1 VRRTPE
7 PGMVTYKRIR
17 VKTALSKSGLYDLDY
32 AYNPYVGCFHGCVYC
47 YARAYVRDEEVS
59 RNWGTVVYIK
69 ENILEVLRE
78 EVKKKP
84 RGVVGVSTLTDPYQ
98 PIEAGEGLTRRG
110 IQVLLQGNF
119 KVSIQTKSPLVTRD
133 IDILKSYVSHVDVGF
148 TITILDPDVSRLIEP
163 NAPPPAER
171 IKALREVSRAGIPT
185 WIFIGPI
192 IRDLNDSRENL
203 EEIITL
209 AVETGSKVYYDYL
222 HTKPGIRDSMRHLV
236 EKNPNMLAISPR
248 WINTVESRIQDL
260 CRKYLVDCKAAFPR
274 EEKTCQSKL
283 TQYLERGAK

>member
-1 VRRTPE
+1 
-7 PGMVTYKRIR
+7 MVTYKRIR

-78 EVKKKP
+78 EVKRKP

-133 IDILKSYVSHVDVGF
+133 IDILKSYRF
-148 TITILDPDVSRLIEP
+148 PRRCRLYNYNTRPRCI
-163 NAPPPAER
+163 
-171 IKALREVSRAGIPT
+171 STYRAKRSPS
-185 WIFIGPI
+185 
-192 IRDLNDSRENL
+192 SREDQ
-203 EEIITL
+203 
-209 AVETGSKVYYDYL
+209 GSAGSEQGGDTDMDIHWPNNQGLKRFPG
-222 HTKPGIRDSMRHLV
+222 KPGRDNYAGGRDRVQGLLRLPPHQAGNKGLN
-236 EKNPNMLAISPR
+236 ETPG
-248 WINTVESRIQDL
+248 
-260 CRKYLVDCKAAFPR
+260 RKEPKHASHKSTLDKYC
-274 EEKTCQSKL
+274 
-283 TQYLERGAK
+283 